1 VAREPEVSQQP
12 SLEKIATVPQGSGKE
27 LQVGVHDGGENGCE
41 SSQSTQ
47 EKCSPSDELHEMERS
62 SNVAVI
68 KKSSDSKVFDVKTD
82 ADKSFASVQVAYN
95 LPAVTAEIGNINDLL
110 DEARL
115 LLATRDLA
123 LTDAQRKI
131 EKLVDNSDKI
141 LTELRD
147 LEKTRVVELKDR
159 SSSDDTLVA
168 KPFELAS
175 ALADVADLQT
185 RLKSQTERLKVI
197 EAEHSA
203 CGSKADDLR
212 GDFANIQTS
221 IEGEISNLK
230 KELEAGAKALAAEK
244 TSSENLIFERDELT
258 EAMALT
264 EIKLQQKD
272 VGLLDSS
279 RNVDTLA
286 SQIAKLENDLKRAQE
301 AVAEKDTRLAASAKI
316 NAELEAEISSLQ
328 ERLSELNNSS
338 LHRESPAKFERIPN
352 KVLSDVVESKPLSIF
367 GWFATVSPQPP
378 PAPKYNWPN
387 DGLRSLDSNDGLVGS
402 RHLCEEITSLGRV
415 IHNFVG
421 YF

>member
-1 VAREPEVSQQP
+1 
-12 SLEKIATVPQGSGKE
+12 
-27 LQVGVHDGGENGCE
+27 
-41 SSQSTQ
+41 
-47 EKCSPSDELHEMERS
+47 M
-62 SNVAVI
+62 
-68 KKSSDSKVFDVKTD
+68 
-82 ADKSFASVQVAYN
+82 
-95 LPAVTAEIGNINDLL
+95 L

-168 KPFELAS
+168 KSFELAS
-175 ALADVADLQT
+175 ALADVTDLQT

-212 GDFANIQTS
+212 GDSANIQVS

-244 TSSENLIFERDELT
+244 TSSENLFFERDELT

-264 EIKLQQKD
+264 EMKLQQKD
-272 VGLLDSS
+272 VELLDSS

-316 NAELEAEISSLQ
+316 NADLEAEISSLQ

-367 GWFATVSPQPP
+367 GWFATVSP
-378 PAPKYNWPN
+378 Y
-387 DGLRSLDSNDGLVGS
+387 S
-402 RHLCEEITSLGRV
+402 
-415 IHNFVG
+415 
-421 YF
+421 